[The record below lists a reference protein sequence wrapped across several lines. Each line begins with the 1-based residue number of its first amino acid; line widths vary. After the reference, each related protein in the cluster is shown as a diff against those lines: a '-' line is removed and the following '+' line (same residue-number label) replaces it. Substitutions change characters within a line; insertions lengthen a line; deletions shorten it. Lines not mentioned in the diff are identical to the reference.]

1 MSILSIVLLVVFAL
15 VAVLL
20 TFLIAIQ
27 SDGSTGLSGVFGGVS
42 DSLFGG
48 SANKALNK
56 ITTILAILF
65 VVLAL
70 VCGFVNRSTT
80 SDSLVESASET
91 TVWNVETTK

>member
-1 MSILSIVLLVVFAL
+1 MSILSIILLVLFVL

-42 DSLFGG
+42 DTLFGG

-56 ITTILAILF
+56 ITTILAITF
-65 VVLAL
+65 IVLAL
-70 VCGFVNRSTT
+70 VGGFVNRSTT
-80 SDSLVESASET
+80 SSSLVEAASAT
-91 TVWNVETTK
+91 TEWA